1 MEYKKK
7 RNPVCKI
14 IKSFF
19 DEFIKANINLKKNK
33 YIEKEA
39 LDYHLYGI
47 QTPLIEYIHK
57 IVEISTMSDLLL
69 DFSTYK
75 YPRILVKKRLRKL
88 KKDEYIKIKYNDDTI
103 QSGKI
108 IYKNKNTICIL
119 VDRIGNQ
126 SLYEYN
132 RSFVNLERVPDE
144 KIERQRERGF
154 EIRHIKKIYE

>member
-14 IKSFF
+14 MKSFF
-19 DEFIKANINLKKNK
+19 DEFIKAKINLKKNK
-33 YIEKEA
+33 YIEKEILA
-39 LDYHLYGI
+39 YNLYGI

-57 IVEISTMSDLLL
+57 IDEFSTMSDLLL
-69 DFSTYK
+69 FFSK
-75 YPRILVKKRLRKL
+75 ISLPQILVKKQCRKL
-88 KKDEYIKIKYNDDTI
+88 KINEYVKIKTNDDTI
-103 QSGKI
+103 LSGKLLR
-108 IYKNKNTICIL
+108 KNSETICIL
-119 VDRIGNQ
+119 VDRMGNQ

-132 RSFVNLERVPDE
+132 RSFLNLERVPDE